1 MTAKVTNIAVG
12 DAGVTKTEPTTG
24 PRFTVRGMLVG
35 GEWLPSG
42 EKGEAEVRAPYDGRL
57 VARVPAGGP
66 GDVARAVASAAEAL
80 RRDDFAR
87 ADRVRVLEQAAAAL
101 NDRRELFAEAIAL
114 EAAKPLK
121 TARVE
126 AARAVETFAFAAA
139 EARRFAGDVVPMD
152 ASTVGAGKTAFT
164 LRVPV
169 GVVAAISP
177 FNFPLNLV
185 AHKVAPALAAGCPVV
200 LKPASQT
207 PVSALLLAELLDGLG
222 VPAGWLNVVTGSG
235 STVGDALATHDDVA
249 YVTFTGSSE
258 VGWALAGKAPRTK
271 VRLELGSTSPLI
283 VDSPGDWQQAASKA
297 VIGGFSHAGQS
308 CISTQRIYVHED
320 IADDFVEALVR
331 RVEDLIV
338 GDPMAEDTDV
348 SSLISDHDTERVKEW
363 IDEAVAAGGK
373 VLIGGEVVDGVLRP
387 TVIENAP
394 PTTRLQSEEI
404 FGPVVTITRYESFDE
419 ALGLANDSR
428 YGLQAGV
435 YTSDLGKALRAA
447 KVLRFGG
454 VLINDVPTT
463 RADQQPYGGV
473 KDSGNTRE
481 GPAYAIEEMTEHRLV
496 SLQP

>member
-1 MTAKVTNIAVG
+1 MRAAETNTA
-12 DAGVTKTEPTTG
+12 EPQFSL
-24 PRFTVRGMLVG
+24 PGMLIG
-35 GEWLPSG
+35 GEWVPAG
-42 EKGEAEVRAPYDGRL
+42 ENGLAEVRAPYDGRL
-57 VARVPAGGP
+57 VARVPAGGT
-66 GDVARAVASAAEAL
+66 GDVDRAVESAVAAL
-80 RRDDFAR
+80 NRDDFAR
-87 ADRVRVLEQAAAAL
+87 VDRIRVLEQTAAAL
-101 NDRRELFAEAIAL
+101 SDRRDHFARAIAM
-114 EAAKPLK
+114 ESAKPLK

-126 AARAVETFAFAAA
+126 AARAVDTFAFAAA
-139 EARRFAGDVVPMD
+139 EARRYAGEMVPMD
-152 ASTVGAGKTAFT
+152 ASAAGAGKTAFT

-185 AHKVAPALAAGCPVV
+185 AHKIAPALAAGCPVV

-222 VPAGWLNVVTGSG
+222 TPAGWLNVVTGGG
-235 STVGDALATHDDVA
+235 STVGEALVTHEDIA

-258 VGWALAGKAPRTK
+258 VGWAMAAKAPRKK
-271 VRLELGSTSPLI
+271 VRLELGSNSPLI
-283 VDSPGDWQQAASKA
+283 VDDPADWRKAASKA
-297 VIGGFSHAGQS
+297 VTAGFSHAGQS
-308 CISTQRIYVHED
+308 CISTQRIYVHAGVAE
-320 IADDFVEALVR
+320 DFVETLVR
-331 RVEDLIV
+331 RVEDLV
-338 GDPMAEDTDV
+338 SGDPLAEVTDV
-348 SSLISDHDTERVKEW
+348 SSLISENDTERVREW
-363 IDEAVAAGGK
+363 IDEAVAAGAK
-373 VLIGGEVVDGVLRP
+373 VLTGGDVVDGVLRP
-387 TVIENAP
+387 TVIEGAP
-394 PTTRLQSEEI
+394 PTTRLQREEV

-419 ALGLANDSR
+419 ALGLANDTR

-481 GPAYAIEEMTEHRLV
+481 GPAYAIEEMTELRLI